1 MARRRIGFRFSEA
14 SEDVDD
20 HVVENIEESSLD
32 LHDELVKA
40 INTLIQITQHFQ
52 GNIKGITIN
61 IDNKGNYTSKIKY

>member
-1 MARRRIGFRFSEA
+1 MARRRIGFRTTDVIDDESDLTTVETAEA
-14 SEDVDD
+14 T
-20 HVVENIEESSLD
+20 LD

-40 INTLIQITQHFQ
+40 INTLIQITLYYQ